1 MYILLEIALKTL
13 FWLTH
18 CFQNWEQ
25 SILHFWKLF
34 LLVKLEDSSF
44 NLIYNLPENSFS
56 TVPGIFF
63 NLPCFSG
70 IFLRTCWLWSLSV
83 WSYPAL
89 FCMIFGSLEPVLNTL
104 LIDILCWIFGAVFDF
119 LEVKNL
125 LWLCIFLLNFEPKL
139 FAFYLS
145 VLSSF
150 WFVWK
155 LVICTLYLPGYSGKL
170 VWNLCEKGA
179 LVTFTI
185 SYSASSTL
193 FVFVWISLLLL
204 QDLAGL

>member
-44 NLIYNLPENSFS
+44 NLIYNLPESSFS
-56 TVPGIFF
+56 TVRGEFLK
-63 NLPCFSG
+63 LPCFSG
-70 IFLRTCWLWSLSV
+70 NCLRNCWLWSQSV

-89 FCMIFGSLEPVLNTL
+89 FCMIFGSLEPVLNKL

-155 LVICTLYLPGYSGKL
+155 LVICTWYLPGWSGKFGWKL
-170 VWNLCEKGA
+170 LWKRCSSCL
-179 LVTFTI
+179 TFLT
-185 SYSASSTL
+185 
-193 FVFVWISLLLL
+193 
-204 QDLAGL
+204 G

>member
-1 MYILLEIALKTL
+1 MFILLEIALKTL

-25 SILHFWKLF
+25 SILYFWKLF

-56 TVPGIFF
+56 TVRGEFLK
-63 NLPCFSG
+63 LPCFSG

-89 FCMIFGSLEPVLNTL
+89 FCMIFGSLEPVLNKL

-145 VLSSF
+145 VLSSV

-155 LVICTLYLPGYSGKL
+155 LINCTLKLPSCLEKL
-170 VWNLCEKGA
+170 DCILFAKGA
-179 LVTFTI
+179 LVAL
-185 SYSASSTL
+185 Y
-193 FVFVWISLLLL
+193 LLT
-204 QDLAGL
+204 G